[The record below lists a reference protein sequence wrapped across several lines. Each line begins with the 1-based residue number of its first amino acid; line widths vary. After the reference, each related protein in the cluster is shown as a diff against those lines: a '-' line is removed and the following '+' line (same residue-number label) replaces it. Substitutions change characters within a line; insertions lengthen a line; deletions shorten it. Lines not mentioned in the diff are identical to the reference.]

1 MSPNKYVDFVSDE
14 DFLKCVKLVCDS
26 YPEDTANIDMGELQ
40 RNTID
45 PFKVVFDIMNTG
57 MNINSWISNEKIRQ
71 NDKTI
76 NNKIGE
82 FHQMLLGFVNG
93 WKNLGIGDDTKV
105 DLKKEDNTIFVELK
119 NKWNTMNS
127 DATDKCHD
135 KLANAIRDYPKATAY
150 WAYIIS
156 KDGSSGQSVWRYHDD
171 ENDRIKKIWGKEVYK
186 MITGRNTALDELW
199 KALPLAISDYLDS
212 KIKFSEDEKQQLGK
226 FFTAA
231 FTDNV
236 NPEQKNLGIFE
247 SDF

>member
-1 MSPNKYVDFVSDE
+1 MPPNKYVDFVSDE
-14 DFLKCVKLVCDS
+14 DFLKCVEWVCDS
-26 YPEDTANIDMGELQ
+26 YPEVTADIDMEELQ

-45 PFKVVFDIMNTG
+45 PFKAVFDVMNTE
-57 MNINSWISNEKIRQ
+57 MSIDNWISNERIRQ

-82 FHQMLLGFVNG
+82 FHQMLLGCVDG
-93 WKNLGIGDDTKV
+93 WTNLGTGDNTKV

-135 KLANAIRDYPKATAY
+135 KLVNVVKEHTTATAY

-156 KDGSSGQSVWRYHDD
+156 NDGSSGQSVWKYHKVED
-171 ENDRIKKIWGKEVYK
+171 NRIKKIWGKEVYK
-186 MITGRNTALDELW
+186 IVVGRPTALEDVW
-199 KALPLAISDYLDS
+199 KALPMAIADYLNS
-212 KIKFSEDEKQQLGK
+212 QKKLSEGEKQKLGE

-231 FTDNV
+231 FSDIQGQYTSGT
-236 NPEQKNLGIFE
+236 KKL